1 MLVLQL
7 SQKKEVKSK
16 GKKEIKLEEQKEKR
30 DKSLRLETKEE
41 PKQKII
47 LNAVDDCDI
56 LCQYILL
63 THL

>member
-1 MLVLQL
+1 MRMLVLQL

-56 LCQYILL
+56 LC
-63 THL
+63 